1 MVVCKENEGE
11 SHNSCS
17 EFRAMLAVTADNQ
30 LLPQGLSVG
39 CEELM
44 AEKGI
49 CQLFFHSGCRD
60 YRNTAE
66 SISDPGLSA
75 LAGNYPLL
83 TSLPGE
89 CTEVRGLSGHAQNSK
104 YVQNIPCSCRD
115 EGKGK
120 KGMCGSWF
128 GCPRSRL

>member
-75 LAGNYPLL
+75 LAALLALGSMGNHCILQNMCPLTGFL
-83 TSLPGE
+83 GGPGDKE
-89 CTEVRGLSGHAQNSK
+89 SACNAGD
-104 YVQNIPCSCRD
+104 P
-115 EGKGK
+115 
-120 KGMCGSWF
+120 GSIH
-128 GCPRSRL
+128 G

>member
-1 MVVCKENEGE
+1 MAPGQRSGCKESEGE
-11 SHNSCS
+11 SHDSCS

-44 AEKGI
+44 TEKGI

-66 SISDPGLSA
+66 SISDPGLSV
-75 LAGNYPLL
+75 LAGNYPP
-83 TSLPGE
+83 TDFPPRRVHRGQGSL
-89 CTEVRGLSGHAQNSK
+89 RA
-104 YVQNIPCSCRD
+104 CSEFQVCA
-115 EGKGK
+115 EYS
-120 KGMCGSWF
+120 MF
-128 GCPRSRL
+128 L